1 MTIQDSYGISIR
13 KTDIFAH
20 NWKYVWKSY
29 IIRTASAANLNET
42 LKYIKR

>member
-13 KTDIFAH
+13 KNDAFAH

-29 IIRTASAANLNET
+29 IIRVASAANLKET
-42 LKYIKR
+42 LKYTKR